1 MATRSLLLSTLR
13 RSRPISTLSRPLTN
27 SSPGPNPN
35 SLTSQPSNAISSR
48 NSLASF
54 NFPSCRSLSTRTAS
68 ESINFEEFADPVST
82 ETEDG
87 VVNGILPVD
96 SMIWLLDS
104 YHDLTGLPWWII
116 IASSTLAMRLTLFP
130 LHVLQMHKIKKI
142 SRSFSKLPPLFPPP
156 LSGRSYI
163 EQISLFRNERRAIG
177 CPSYL
182 WFLAF
187 LSVQIPCF
195 LLWMTSIRR
204 MCLDNHPGFDCGGA
218 LWFQNLTE
226 LPHGV
231 LGPIFPFLIA
241 GLHGVN
247 VHFSFDRSS
256 VRNTSGLL
264 GLLSEYY
271 RKYLN
276 FMMLPLFFIGYC
288 IPQGSLVYWVTNS
301 SLTAIQQVSLKLPVV
316 RAKLGLLDKDFP
328 KAPALSAEMVA
339 HELRKVSPEN
349 LSPHELL
356 VLSVKLLS
364 SGHRARAIPLLQMAL
379 EKDSGHVKALIVMGQ
394 ARLQEGLHAEATDH
408 LERAISNL
416 ILTGH
421 PTAEDV
427 DHLILASQWAGV
439 ACIRQGKNAEGIM
452 HLERITSLE
461 EPEDPKSKAH
471 YFDGLLL
478 LASALSKEDRNAEAV
493 KYLRLVVA
501 YDPSRK
507 EFLDQC
513 L

>member
-13 RSRPISTLSRPLTN
+13 RSRPLSTLSRLLTN
-27 SSPGPNPN
+27 SSPSPSPS
-35 SLTSQPSNAISSR
+35 SLNSQPSNAISSR
-48 NSLASF
+48 NSLTSF
-54 NFPSCRSLSTRTAS
+54 NFPPCRTLSTRTES
-68 ESINFEEFADPVST
+68 ESINLEELAGPVST

-87 VVNGILPVD
+87 VVNSILPVD

-116 IASSTLAMRLTLFP
+116 VASSTLAMRLTLFP
-130 LHVLQMHKIKKI
+130 LYVLQMHKIKEI
-142 SRSFSKLPPLFPPP
+142 SQSFSKLPPLFPPP

-163 EQISLFRNERRAIG
+163 EQISLLRKERRAIG
-177 CPSYL
+177 CPSFL

-195 LLWMTSIRR
+195 LVWMTSIRR
-204 MCLDNHPGFDCGGA
+204 MCLDNHPGFDCGGT

-226 LPHGV
+226 LPHGL

-247 VHFSFDRSS
+247 VHLSFGRSS
-256 VRNTSGLL
+256 AQNTSGLL

-271 RKYLN
+271 KKYLN

-328 KAPALSAEMVA
+328 KAPALSAEMVT

-349 LSPHELL
+349 LTPHELL

-379 EKDSGHVKALIVMGQ
+379 EKDPGYIRALIIMGQ
-394 ARLQEGLHAEATDH
+394 ARLQEGLCAEATDH

-439 ACIRQGKNAEGIM
+439 AYIRQGKNAEGIM
-452 HLERITSLE
+452 HLERIASLE
-461 EPEDPKSKAH
+461 EPEDPNSKAH

-478 LASALSKEDRNAEAV
+478 LASALSKEGRNAEAV

>member
-13 RSRPISTLSRPLTN
+13 RSRPLSTLSRLLTN
-27 SSPGPNPN
+27 SSPSPRN
-35 SLTSQPSNAISSR
+35 SQLSNAILSR

-54 NFPSCRSLSTRTAS
+54 NFPSCRTLSTRSES
-68 ESINFEEFADPVST
+68 ESINFEELAGPVST
-82 ETEDG
+82 EIKDG
-87 VVNGILPVD
+87 VVDGILPVD

-116 IASSTLAMRLTLFP
+116 VASSTLAMRLTLFP

-142 SRSFSKLPPLFPPP
+142 SQSFSKLPPLFPPP

-163 EQISLFRNERRAIG
+163 EQISLFRKERRAIG
-177 CPSYL
+177 CPSFL

-195 LLWMTSIRR
+195 LVWMTSIRR
-204 MCLDNHPGFDCGGA
+204 MCLDNHPGFDCGGT

-226 LPHGV
+226 LPHGF
-231 LGPIFPFLIA
+231 LGPILPFLVA

-247 VHFSFDRSS
+247 VHLSFDRSS
-256 VRNTSGLL
+256 VRNTGGLL
-264 GLLSEYY
+264 GLLSDYY
-271 RKYLN
+271 KKYLN

-328 KAPALSAEMVA
+328 KAPARSAEMDT
-339 HELRKVSPEN
+339 HELCKVSPEN
-349 LSPHELL
+349 LTPHELL

-379 EKDSGHVKALIVMGQ
+379 EKDPGYIWALIVMGQ
-394 ARLQEGLHAEATDH
+394 ARLQEGLYAEAIDH

-421 PTAEDV
+421 PTVEDV

-507 EFLDQC
+507 QFLDQC

>member
-13 RSRPISTLSRPLTN
+13 RSRPLSTLSRLLTN
-27 SSPGPNPN
+27 PSPSPSSLN
-35 SLTSQPSNAISSR
+35 SQPSNAISSR

-54 NFPSCRSLSTRTAS
+54 NFPSCRTLSTRTES
-68 ESINFEEFADPVST
+68 ESINLEELAGPVST

-87 VVNGILPVD
+87 VVNSILPVD

-116 IASSTLAMRLTLFP
+116 VASSTLAMRLTLFP
-130 LHVLQMHKIKKI
+130 LYVLQMHKIKKI
-142 SRSFSKLPPLFPPP
+142 SQSFSKLPPLFPPP

-163 EQISLFRNERRAIG
+163 EQISLLRKERRAIG
-177 CPSYL
+177 CPSFL

-195 LLWMTSIRR
+195 LVWMTSIRR
-204 MCLDNHPGFDCGGA
+204 MCLDNHPGFDCGGT

-226 LPHGV
+226 LPHGF

-247 VHFSFDRSS
+247 VHLSFGRSS
-256 VRNTSGLL
+256 AQNTKWPIGLIIRILQEISEFYDAAFVFHWLLHSTGKSSLL
-264 GLLSEYY
+264 GYQQ
-271 RKYLN
+271 
-276 FMMLPLFFIGYC
+276 FIDC
-288 IPQGSLVYWVTNS
+288 N
-301 SLTAIQQVSLKLPVV
+301 TASISQTSC
-316 RAKLGLLDKDFP
+316 F
-328 KAPALSAEMVA
+328 
-339 HELRKVSPEN
+339 SPEN
-349 LSPHELL
+349 LTPHELL

-364 SGHRARAIPLLQMAL
+364 SGHRARAIPFLQMAL
-379 EKDSGHVKALIVMGQ
+379 EKDPGYIRALIVMGQ
-394 ARLQEGLHAEATDH
+394 ARLQEGLCAEATDH

-439 ACIRQGKNAEGIM
+439 AYIRQGKNAEGIM

-461 EPEDPKSKAH
+461 EPEDPNSKAH

>member
-1 MATRSLLLSTLR
+1 MIREAEYLGLPVSRAKQTEAAYGAALLALKGAQHDSLNEGGENQLE
-13 RSRPISTLSRPLTN
+13 IV
-27 SSPGPNPN
+27 
-35 SLTSQPSNAISSR
+35 Q
-48 NSLASF
+48 LASGG
-54 NFPSCRSLSTRTAS
+54 CLVAWKMTKIRSKAS
-68 ESINFEEFADPVST
+68 FC
-82 ETEDG
+82 
-87 VVNGILPVD
+87 
-96 SMIWLLDS
+96 
-104 YHDLTGLPWWII
+104 
-116 IASSTLAMRLTLFP
+116 
-130 LHVLQMHKIKKI
+130 KKK
-142 SRSFSKLPPLFPPP
+142 SKLFSNMNPDRASLFPPP
-156 LSGRSYI
+156 LSGRRSYI

-276 FMMLPLFFIGYC
+276 FYDAAFVFHWLLHSTGK
-288 IPQGSLVYWVTNS
+288 S
-301 SLTAIQQVSLKLPVV
+301 SLLGYQQFINCNTVRLYLSKERITVVASFEKQVSLKLPVV

-328 KAPALSAEMVA
+328 KAPALSAEMVT

-356 VLSVKLLS
+356 VV
-364 SGHRARAIPLLQMAL
+364 SGA
-379 EKDSGHVKALIVMGQ
+379 VQ

-478 LASALSKEDRNAEAV
+478 LASALSKEDRNAEAA

>member
-13 RSRPISTLSRPLTN
+13 RSRPISTLSRPLTI

-247 VHFSFDRSS
+247 VH
-256 VRNTSGLL
+256 VL
-264 GLLSEYY
+264 GPILS
-271 RKYLN
+271 LT
-276 FMMLPLFFIGYC
+276 LSLFF
-288 IPQGSLVYWVTNS
+288 
-301 SLTAIQQVSLKLPVV
+301 
-316 RAKLGLLDKDFP
+316 FF
-328 KAPALSAEMVA
+328 
-339 HELRKVSPEN
+339 
-349 LSPHELL
+349 LL
-356 VLSVKLLS
+356 VNEICNCVNR
-364 SGHRARAIPLLQMAL
+364 GIEGQGT
-379 EKDSGHVKALIVMGQ
+379 KDICFKNVGFTLGYSHTFDNV
-394 ARLQEGLHAEATDH
+394 LH
-408 LERAISNL
+408 
-416 ILTGH
+416 
-421 PTAEDV
+421 
-427 DHLILASQWAGV
+427 
-439 ACIRQGKNAEGIM
+439 
-452 HLERITSLE
+452 
-461 EPEDPKSKAH
+461 
-471 YFDGLLL
+471 
-478 LASALSKEDRNAEAV
+478 
-493 KYLRLVVA
+493 
-501 YDPSRK
+501 
-507 EFLDQC
+507 
-513 L
+513 